1 MKLLFLNKLISDV
14 KTVKPLLL
22 LHPLDFTCGIRTDLV
37 LQVTPICTCRSNGLK
52 ADITKMSG
60 KSALLTFLVGK
71 GLQNKEMLLCTMNM
85 MT

>member
-1 MKLLFLNKLISDV
+1 MKPLLLNNPFSDGES
-14 KTVKPLLL
+14 VKPLLL
-22 LHPLDFTCGIRTDLV
+22 LPPFDFTCGIRTDLI
-37 LQVTPICTCRSNGLK
+37 LQVTPIFTCRSNGLK